1 MRLGAV
7 ADLGAGEGSIVGVG
21 AGLGV
26 GEGAGTVGGSV
37 IGSGAGVGSVAGV
50 GKSSSRRDKLG
61 GGLGLAVA
69 RFKICAIWM

>member
-1 MRLGAV
+1 VRLGAV
-7 ADLGAGEGSIVGVG
+7 ADLGAGEGSIVGGG

-26 GEGAGTVGGSV
+26 GEEAGTVGGSV
-37 IGSGAGVGSVAGV
+37 NGSGVGVGSVAGV